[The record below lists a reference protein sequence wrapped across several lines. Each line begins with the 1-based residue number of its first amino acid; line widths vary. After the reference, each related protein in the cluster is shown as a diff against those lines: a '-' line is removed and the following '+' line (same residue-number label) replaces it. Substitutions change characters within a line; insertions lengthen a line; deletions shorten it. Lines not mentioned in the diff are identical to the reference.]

1 MTLTRVVMI
10 RLGESQVT
18 VNKILGGPR
27 SCTGLSELGRLQA
40 QRLRDRLTRTGEI
53 SADVL
58 YSSAYSRARQTA
70 EILRQSFGGMEVT
83 IDADFGEHD
92 PVGMRRSGST
102 NSYDM
107 ACPTGVVIQMQS
119 SFGRRNGATFLPSWA
134 T

>member
-10 RLGESQVT
+10 RHGESQVT

-40 QRLRDRLTRTGEI
+40 QRLSDRLTRTGEI

-58 YSSAYSRARQTA
+58 YSSAYPRARQTA

-92 PVGMRRSGST
+92 PGPECDGLTFDEFVRRHGVPNWSGDP
-102 NSYDM
+102 N
-107 ACPTGVVIQMQS
+107 AEFFPG
-119 SFGRRNGATFLPSWA
+119 
-134 T
+134 